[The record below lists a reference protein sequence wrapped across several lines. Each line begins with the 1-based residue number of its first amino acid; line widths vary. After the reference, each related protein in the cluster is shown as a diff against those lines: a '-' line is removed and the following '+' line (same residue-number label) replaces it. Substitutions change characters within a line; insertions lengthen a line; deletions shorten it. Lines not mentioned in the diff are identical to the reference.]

1 MAELSVNLP
10 DNKKLFVPGDI
21 LKGNAVWQLDHAP
34 KNIFLRL
41 FWYTRGKG
49 TEDIEVV
56 SETVFDHPQARENR
70 PFEIPLPQSPY
81 SFNGKLVSLIWALE
95 LVPDNNK
102 TAVRREIVI
111 SPYGDEVDLLKHSS
125 ESTPAPL

>member
-1 MAELSVNLP
+1 MAALSVNLP
-10 DNKKLFVPGDI
+10 DDRKFFAPGDI

-34 KNIFLRL
+34 EKIFLRL

-56 SETVFDHPQARENR
+56 SETVFDHPQARDTR
-70 PFEIPLPQSPY
+70 QFEIPLPQSPY

-95 LVPDNNK
+95 LVTDNNK
-102 TAVRREIVI
+102 SAATNEIVI
-111 SPYGDEVDLLKHSS
+111 SPYGDEVDLLKHSA
-125 ESTPAPL
+125 EPL

>member
-1 MAELSVNLP
+1 MAELSVDLP
-10 DNKKLFVPGDI
+10 DNRNFFAPGDI
-21 LKGNAVWQLDHAP
+21 LKGTAAWQLDHAP
-34 KNIFLRL
+34 EKIHLRL

-56 SETVFDHPQARENR
+56 SETVFDHPHPTENR

-95 LVPDNNK
+95 LVTDNNK
-102 TAVRREIVI
+102 TAALKEIVI
-111 SPYGDEVDLLKHSS
+111 SPYGEEVDLLKHSA
-125 ESTPAPL
+125 ESLPA